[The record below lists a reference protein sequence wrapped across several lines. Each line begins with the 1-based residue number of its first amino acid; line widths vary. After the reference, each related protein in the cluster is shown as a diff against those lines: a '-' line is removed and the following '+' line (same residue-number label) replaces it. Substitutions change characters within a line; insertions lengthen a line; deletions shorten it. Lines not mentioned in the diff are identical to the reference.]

1 MEFQARS
8 IEDWNPRSDQVLT
21 DFTGATDAMR
31 GKCPVAFSE
40 YLGWSV
46 FSHADVTRIIH
57 DHASFS
63 NAVSKHLAVPN
74 GMDPPEH
81 DLYRA
86 LIEPY
91 FQSDQVEAFAPI
103 CHSLAEVLLQ
113 KNLPACGEVEVMESV
128 AREYALQAQC
138 AFVGWPPEI
147 REELR
152 EWLEMSRR
160 ATLSG
165 NRQALREAADEFAG
179 LVTRVTDRA
188 REEKTSNTVTS
199 RLLQEKI
206 YDRFLTQAELT
217 SIFRNWTV
225 GELGTIAGSI
235 GIIMAYLAQDLELQD
250 QLRQDPAHL
259 PAAIEEILR
268 LDAPLL
274 TNRRRVTRELELGG
288 KTLPRDAKVTIMW
301 GAANRD
307 PQAFEQA
314 DRFCLDR
321 DQSANL
327 LYGAGVHVC
336 PGAGLARLEL
346 RLFFEQLLKVT
357 REFTLSA
364 TTPPVR
370 AVYPAGGYSRL
381 SLKVL
386 IS

>member
-1 MEFQARS
+1 
-8 IEDWNPRSDQVLT
+8 
-21 DFTGATDAMR
+21 MR

-46 FSHADVTRIIH
+46 FNHADITRVIH
-57 DHASFS
+57 DHAGFS

-74 GMDPPEH
+74 GMDPPVH
-81 DLYRA
+81 DQYRA

-91 FQSDQVEAFAPI
+91 FQPDQVEAFSPI
-103 CHSLAEVLLQ
+103 CHSLVEVLLQ
-113 KNLPACGEVEVMESV
+113 SSLPASGEVEVMESV

-152 EWLEMSRR
+152 EWLEMSRQ

-179 LVTRVTDRA
+179 LVARVTDRA
-188 REEKTSNTVTS
+188 REEPSNTVTS
-199 RLLQEKI
+199 RLLREKI

-235 GIIMAYLAQDLELQD
+235 GIIMAYLAQDLELQE

-288 KTLPRDAKVTIMW
+288 KKLPRDAKVTIMW

-314 DRFCLDR
+314 DRFRLDR

-346 RLFFEQLLKVT
+346 RLFFEHLLKVT
-357 REFTLSA
+357 RKFTLSA

-370 AVYPAGGYSRL
+370 ALYPAGGYSRL